1 MRCVMTPFTFH
12 DPFVR
17 VRPIPE
23 PESHIDRSQALREA
37 PITIHESESTVTIEL
52 DVPGFTDGDLEITI
66 NDGELRVAGKR
77 EVKIPS
83 GAKLM
88 FNNRLAGSLQ
98 RIIKLDDSL
107 DPESV
112 DAVLEFGVLKIALV
126 RRPETQPKPIRIRSS
141 T

>member
-1 MRCVMTPFTFH
+1 MRCLVTPFTFK
-12 DPFVR
+12 DPFAQVPPLR
-17 VRPIPE
+17 KPD
-23 PESHIDRSQALREA
+23 SHSERSQVLSET
-37 PITIHESESTVTIEL
+37 PVTIHENDSTVTIEL
-52 DVPGFTDGDLEITI
+52 DVPGFTDGDLEITVH
-66 NDGELRVAGKR
+66 NGELIVAGKR

-88 FNNRLAGSLQ
+88 FNNRQAGSLR

-112 DAVLEFGVLKIALV
+112 DAVLELGVLKIALS
-126 RRPETQPKPIRIRSS
+126 RKPETQPRPIRIRNS